1 MSVTVTAYATGALVA
16 IDGRLDAH
24 SVPQARE
31 QLDGCIASGASRLV
45 VDLSDVSFLDSA
57 GLAMLVT
64 VLKRARQEGG
74 DVKLVWPTSEN
85 TQRILRLTRFDRVF
99 EIAHTAEQALEQ
111 L

>member
-1 MSVTVTAYATGALVA
+1 MSVTVTAHPAGALVA

-24 SVPQARE
+24 NVPEARDH
-31 QLDGCIASGASRLV
+31 LDACIASGTSRLV

-64 VLKRARQEGG
+64 ALKRARQEGG
-74 DVKLVWPTSEN
+74 DVKLVWPTNEN

-99 EIAHTAEQALEQ
+99 EISNTAEQAFAQ